1 MHALHGGARSEGC
14 GWRTFRSTVDA
25 VGDIAHRA
33 DTMSISRQALFIRLK
48 LLRNIAVE
56 LLHPA
61 CRIIR
66 AKTALS

>member
-1 MHALHGGARSEGC
+1 MHALHGGARSEGRR
-14 GWRTFRSTVDA
+14 WRTFLSTSDA

-33 DTMSISRQALFIRLK
+33 DTMGVSRQALFIRLK

-61 CRIIR
+61 CRIIW
-66 AKTALS
+66 AETALS